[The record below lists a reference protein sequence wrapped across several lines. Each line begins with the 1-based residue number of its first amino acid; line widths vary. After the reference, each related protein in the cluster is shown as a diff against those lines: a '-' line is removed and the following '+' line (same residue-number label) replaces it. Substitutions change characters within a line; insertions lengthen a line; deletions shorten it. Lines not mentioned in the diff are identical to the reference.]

1 MIKRLLKYYIKN
13 IIWNDYYILELKE
26 LFNELNKYEYIIIKT
41 DTPYSPKNF
50 PNEYPIGKDLDI
62 FSSEKDYKKVNEVLF
77 DFADKYKNKFN
88 IRVIEQDAKYR
99 VRLEKFGQLYYQL
112 DNNYLTDNNT
122 SSVFIEDAIQNRI
135 FVNGYYTIPI
145 EYEIVFRLSEIKSYP
160 HKKHHIDYVKKNLD
174 KVNVTIIPENL
185 TNVFFKIK
193 EGEL

>member
-112 DNNYLTDNNT
+112 DNNYLTDNNI
-122 SSVFIEDAIQNRI
+122 SYVFIEDAIQNKI

-185 TNVFFKIK
+185 INIFFKIK
-193 EGEL
+193 KGEL

>member
-112 DNNYLTDNNT
+112 DNNYLTDNNI
-122 SSVFIEDAIQNRI
+122 SYVFIEDAIQNKI

-185 TNVFFKIK
+185 TNVFLK
-193 EGEL
+193 